1 MLIPVQC
8 FTCGEI
14 IGNKWERFRE
24 QSETI
29 KNCIRLATIGKVYP
43 DFLPESIRSGEY
55 DWILNR
61 PSDGIKLPK
70 YVISELM
77 NECFKNISQEENG
90 KEIIDNINQRMIE
103 DGEVDNLKRTP
114 ERVSLDVLGISRMCC
129 RTIMLGTSE
138 IALQD

>member
-29 KNCIRLATIGKVYP
+29 KNCIRIATIGKMYP
-43 DFLPESIRSGEY
+43 QYLPESVRSGNY
-55 DWILNR
+55 DWLLNR
-61 PSDGIKLPK
+61 PSDGITIPK
-70 YVISELM
+70 VVISEIIS
-77 NECFKNISQEENG
+77 ECFKNISQEENG
-90 KEIIDNINQRMIE
+90 TEIIDNINQRMIE

-114 ERVSLDVLGISRMCC
+114 ERVSLDALKINRMCC